1 MTVPLRQ
8 LGDICEINPRLPRDH
23 GLGDDSEVSFVPMAA
38 VNEVS
43 GTIEAATT
51 RRYAEVKKG
60 YTAFSDGDVLF
71 AKITPCMENGKAALA
86 SRLAGG
92 RGFGSTE
99 FHVLRARESV
109 LPKWIYYFVRRESF
123 RREAKRNF
131 TGTAGQQRVPASFL
145 LETRLPVP
153 SLEEQRRIVDLLARA
168 EGIVRLRREA
178 QQKAAELIP
187 AIFIDM
193 FGDPATNPKRWP
205 VVSMAELVGEFRYG
219 TSQKSRL
226 VGVPVLRIPN
236 VVGSA
241 MDLTEVKL
249 VTLNQSEHER
259 LRLVDGDL
267 LFVRTNGNPD
277 FVGRCSVFDSKVLSA
292 AGLDGGNCVYASY
305 LIRARLA
312 SSRVSP
318 GYLQVYLSS
327 HRGRQL
333 MRERA
338 KTSTGQFNL
347 NIDGL
352 ASLPIP
358 VAPRELQ
365 NNFALRVQN
374 VESILKHHD
383 EALGTAA
390 ATFDALLAQAFH

>member
-1 MTVPLRQ
+1 MVLLRDVVEPRT
-8 LGDICEINPRLPRDH
+8 GTRNPSIAPED
-23 GLGDDSEVSFVPMAA
+23 
-38 VNEVS
+38 
-43 GTIEAATT
+43 
-51 RRYAEVKKG
+51 
-60 YTAFSDGDVLF
+60 AFSYVDVAAIDNEEKRIAGARLLRGSEAPSRARKLVRNDDVLVSTIRPNLN
-71 AKITPCMENGKAALA
+71 AVALVPPELDGQVA
-86 SRLAGG
+86 ST
-92 RGFGSTE
+92 GFC
-99 FHVLRARESV
+99 VLRAKDCV
-109 LPKWIYYFVRRESF
+109 LPEFLYFYTRSKAFVDGLC
-123 RREAKRNF
+123 KLV
-131 TGTAGQQRVPASFL
+131 AGAMYPAVTDAQV
-145 LETRLPVP
+145 LEQPLPLP
-153 SLEEQRRIVDLLARA
+153 SLPEQRGIVDLLARA

-193 FGDPATNPKRWP
+193 FGDLATNPRGWP
-205 VVSMAELVGEFRYG
+205 VVSMAELVSEFRYG
-219 TSQKSRL
+219 TSQKSGP

-236 VVGSA
+236 VVGGA
-241 MDLTEVKL
+241 MDLAEVKL
-249 VTLNQSEHER
+249 VVLNQSEHER

-277 FVGRCSVFDSKVLSA
+277 FVGRCSVYDSKVLSA

-305 LIRARLA
+305 LIRARLV

-318 GYLQVYLSS
+318 DYLQAYLSG

-338 KTSTGQFNL
+338 KTSAGQFNL

-374 VESILKHHD
+374 VESILKQHD
-383 EALGTAA
+383 EALGKAA
-390 ATFDALLAQAFH
+390 ATFDALLSRAFH

>member
-1 MTVPLRQ
+1 MSQRRVS
-8 LGDICEINPRLPRDH
+8 LGTACAQDRTSVRPGH
-23 GLGDDSEVSFVPMAA
+23 GDDLPYLGLEGI
-38 VNEVS
+38 ES
-43 GTIEAATT
+43 GTGQFVVGELSKTPDAPQANSF
-51 RRYAEVKKG
+51 RFDERHVLYGKLRPYLNKVALP
-60 YTAFSDGDVLF
+60 TA
-71 AKITPCMENGKAALA
+71 PGKC
-86 SRLAGG
+86 
-92 RGFGSTE
+92 STE
-99 FHVLRARESV
+99 IIPLLPAPPLDRQFMSYFLRAPATVQQIAERSSGARMPRADMDFV
-109 LPKWIYYFVRRESF
+109 LS
-123 RREAKRNF
+123 
-131 TGTAGQQRVPASFL
+131 
-145 LETRLPVP
+145 LPIGLP
-153 SLEEQRRIVDLLARA
+153 PIDEQRRIVDLLARA

-193 FGDPATNPKRWP
+193 FGDPATNPKGWP

-219 TSQKSRL
+219 TSQKSGP

-236 VVGSA
+236 VVGGA

-249 VTLNQSEHER
+249 VALNQSEHER

-277 FVGRCSVFDSKVLSA
+277 FVGRCSVYDSKVLSA

-318 GYLQVYLSS
+318 GYLQAYLSS

-338 KTSTGQFNL
+338 TSAGQFNL

-374 VESILKHHD
+374 VESILKQHD

-390 ATFDALLAQAFH
+390 ATFDALLSRAFH